1 MLDNIPGFLLRL
13 AVAAGEIWPWLG
25 KKLNAI
31 AINSTVNV
39 CRHRPHPWSTVS
51 DYTSWTALSDQHWS
65 ARHLPAKQLSGLPK
79 ADNVTDPVVTLFK
92 RPSGTQRLSSK
103 STCLFPSFAQYLTDG
118 IIRTRMPN
126 TSAGETDD
134 IRKQNTSNHQIDLS
148 PLYGHLSN
156 QTDVLR
162 LKSAKPGERGRL
174 KSQFINGEE
183 YAPFL
188 FNNGAVKAEFA
199 LLDLPLGLD
208 NVTDPQVL
216 ARLFAFGGDRANA
229 APQVA
234 MMNTLFLREHNR
246 LAGKME
252 AANPNWDDERVFQ
265 TARSTTI
272 VLFIKIVVEEY
283 INHISP
289 YTPPFHF
296 RADPAVAWDAP
307 WNKPNWVTTEFSLLY
322 RWHSLIPDT
331 IKWSGKTLPVYETF
345 MDNRFLLEAGL
356 LRAFS
361 DISAQPAGCLGAF
374 NTADALLP
382 VEMKAIMQGRICAL
396 ASYSDY
402 REYVHLPRPQEF
414 EDISTDQRVVALL
427 RAAYN
432 NKLENVE
439 FYVGLFAEDP
449 VRNSPLLPLILRM
462 VAVDAFSQAL
472 TNPLLSKSV
481 FNPKTF
487 SSLGWDVI
495 ANTGSLR
502 DILDRNTPNGVGK
515 ARIAMTLPNW
525 RPS

>member
-1 MLDNIPGFLLRL
+1 MTLDNIPGFLLRL
-13 AVAAGEIWPWLG
+13 AVAAGEVWPWLR

-31 AINSTVNV
+31 AINGTVNV

-79 ADNVTDPVVTLFK
+79 VEDVVALFK
-92 RPSGTQRLSSK
+92 RPTGTQRLSSK

-118 IIRTRMPN
+118 IIRTCMPN
-126 TSAGETDD
+126 TSAGDTDD
-134 IRKQNTSNHQIDLS
+134 IRKQNTSNHQIDLC
-148 PLYGHLSN
+148 PLYGRLRI
-156 QTDVLR
+156 QTDALR
-162 LKSAKPGERGRL
+162 LKSPNPGERGRL
-174 KSQFINGEE
+174 KSQLIKGEE

-188 FNNGAVKAEFA
+188 FQNGALKVEFKD
-199 LLDLPLGLD
+199 LDPPLGID
-208 NVTDPQVL
+208 NVPDPL
-216 ARLFAFGGDRANA
+216 RARLFAFGGDRANA
-229 APQVA
+229 APQAA

-246 LAGKME
+246 LAGEME

-265 TARSTTI
+265 TARNTTI

-331 IKWSGKTLPVYETF
+331 ITWSGTVLPVGQTL
-345 MDNRFLLEAGL
+345 MNNQLLLDAGL
-356 LRAFS
+356 LTAFS

-402 REYVHLPRPQEF
+402 REYVHLPRPQTF
-414 EDISTDQRVVALL
+414 EDISTDLRVVELL
-427 RAAYN
+427 RTAYN

-481 FNPKTF
+481 FNPETF
-487 SSLGWDVI
+487 SPLGCNVI

-502 DILDRNTPNGVGK
+502 DILDRNTPNGVGN
-515 ARIAMTLPNW
+515 ARIGMTLPNW